1 MSETTDNSKNIESII
16 QSTMKDLSEQKE
28 YVEKSLRELK
38 RRIKKEQFDLESQ
51 RDRLER
57 EIASQ
62 KELNLKLIE
71 ERNSI
76 NRLIEDDDET
86 IKTLEKECASLR
98 EQTEK
103 NEIMF
108 NELLEVCGEKESKI
122 EDLKKKI
129 NSMEK
134 IKKEKE
140 DSLCNS
146 VDEYRKYLGIDF
158 KIVKDNI
165 LKIVFNKTC
174 RDDNF
179 ECYIILDLSD
189 GYNIIEIYPKVAS
202 IEKFN
207 YMLKRDTSFFE
218 LVKIIRKEFVKEFC
232 R

>member
-1 MSETTDNSKNIESII
+1 MSENSKNIENII
-16 QSTMKDLSEQKE
+16 QGTIADLNEQKE
-28 YVEKSLRELK
+28 YVEKSIRELK
-38 RRIKKEQFDLESQ
+38 RRIKKEQFDSETQ

-57 EIASQ
+57 EVAKQ
-62 KELNLKLIE
+62 RELNSKLIE

-76 NRLIEDDDET
+76 NLLIEEDDEA
-86 IKTLEKECASLR
+86 IKTLESECASLR

-103 NEIMF
+103 NEIMLS
-108 NELLEVCGEKESKI
+108 ELAEICEEKKSKI

-129 NSMEK
+129 SSMEK

-140 DSLCNS
+140 DLLSHD
-146 VDEYRKYLGIDF
+146 VDQYRKYLGIDF

-179 ECYIILDLSD
+179 ECYIILDLSE
-189 GYNIIEIYPKVAS
+189 GYNIIEIYPKVAN

-207 YMLKRDTSFFE
+207 FMLRRDTSFFE
-218 LVKIIRKEFVKEFC
+218 LLKIIRKEFVKEFC